1 MSSIVKA
8 LNGIDFYYRLNSGAI
23 QKVCGNTDSGIWNVG
38 SVKFAVCLSFPDEEG
53 VWKDVTADIAQIVNW
68 RLIQEKITNGD
79 YANLPARKEFLDQSP
94 QDFLTSIGVITIEI
108 VPNQWINGQPAQ
120 QIIVTP
126 EYRI

>member
-23 QKVCGNTDSGIWNVG
+23 QKVCGNTDSGIWKVEL
-38 SVKFAVCLSFPDEEG
+38 VKFAVCLSFPDEEG
-53 VWKDVTADIAQIVNW
+53 VWKDVAADIAQTVNW

-94 QDFLTSIGVITIEI
+94 QDFLTSIGAITIET

-120 QIIVTP
+120 HIVVTP
-126 EYRI
+126 EYKI